1 MAEKLMEEEFETTA
15 GFLKQEA
22 RGEEYRENFYLLNL
36 ETILCLLI
44 AR

>member
-1 MAEKLMEEEFETTA
+1 MVKRCYTSVNFAL
-15 GFLKQEA
+15 FLKQEA